1 MKKEEKEEKKSI
13 EEIEKMLEEI
23 IQKKEEYF
31 AGWQREKA
39 DFLNYKKQ
47 EFDRLKGTLCIA
59 KESVFEE
66 LLPILDS
73 FRLAEKAIS
82 EEDKNNKSVA
92 GLLMIKKQLE
102 VALRALG
109 LEEIESVGKTFDP
122 NLHEAIEE
130 VEGGETGIV
139 AEEVDK
145 GYYYNGKVL
154 RPSKVKVGK

>member
-1 MKKEEKEEKKSI
+1 MKEEKTI
-13 EEIEKMLEEI
+13 EEIEKMLEEVE
-23 IQKKEEYF
+23 QKKEEYF
-31 AGWQREKA
+31 LGWQREKA

-66 LLPILDS
+66 VIPVLDS

-82 EEDKNNKSVA
+82 EEDKNNKSVI

-102 VALRALG
+102 DALKALG
-109 LEEIESVGKTFDP
+109 LEEIESVGKPFDP
-122 NLHEAIEE
+122 SLHEAVEQVEKEEPGMIIEE
-130 VEGGETGIV
+130 IE
-139 AEEVDK
+139 K

>member
-1 MKKEEKEEKKSI
+1 MKKEKTI
-13 EEIEKMLEEI
+13 EEIEKILEEVE
-23 IQKKEEYF
+23 QKKEEYF
-31 AGWQREKA
+31 LGWQREKA

-66 LLPILDS
+66 VIPVLDN

-82 EEDKNNKSVA
+82 EEDKNNKSVI

-102 VALRALG
+102 GALKALG
-109 LEEIESVGKTFDP
+109 LEEIESVGKPFDP
-122 NLHEAIEE
+122 SLHEAVEQAEEEEPGMIIEE
-130 VEGGETGIV
+130 IE
-139 AEEVDK
+139 K

>member
-1 MKKEEKEEKKSI
+1 MTKEEKTI
-13 EEIEKMLEEI
+13 EEIEKMLQEVD
-23 IQKKEEYF
+23 QKKEEYF
-31 AGWQREKA
+31 LGWQREKA

-47 EFDRLKGTLCIA
+47 EFERLKGTLCIA

-66 LLPILDS
+66 IIPILDN

-82 EEDKNNKSVA
+82 EDDKNNKSVI

-102 VALRALG
+102 DALKALG
-109 LEEIESVGKTFDP
+109 LEEIESIGKPFDP
-122 NLHEAIEE
+122 SSHEAIEE
-130 VEGGETGIV
+130 VENGEAGIV
-139 AEEVDK
+139 TEEIEK

>member
-1 MKKEEKEEKKSI
+1 MTKEEKTI
-13 EEIEKMLEEI
+13 EEVEKILQEVD
-23 IQKKEEYF
+23 QKKEEYF
-31 AGWQREKA
+31 LGWQREKA

-47 EFDRLKGTLCIA
+47 EFERLKGTLCIA

-66 LLPILDS
+66 IIPVLDN

-82 EEDKNNKSVA
+82 EENKNNQSII

-102 VALRALG
+102 GALKALG
-109 LEEIESVGKTFDP
+109 LEEIESINKTFDP

-130 VEGGETGIV
+130 IEGGKPGIII
-139 AEEVDK
+139 EEIEK
-145 GYYYNGKVL
+145 GYFYNGKVL